1 MSYSGTRSQGFIR
14 RVRSFFSGA
23 VKAENALIAQVYD
36 LEEQLRRTSR
46 SAAFCEDRAKK
57 YLSELRVANQSHDR
71 LSDQSHTLLARLDR
85 IAEHGSNSKNGTAM
99 LLAKMARG
107 KA

>member
-14 RVRSFFSGA
+14 HVRSFFSGA

-36 LEEQLRRTSR
+36 LEEQLRRTRR

-57 YLSELRVANQSHDR
+57 YLSELHVANQSHAR
-71 LSDQSHTLLARLDR
+71 LSDAHEALKAKAYVR
-85 IAEHGSNSKNGTAM
+85 NS
-99 LLAKMARG
+99 RG
-107 KA
+107 QFKRYADVLEVKP